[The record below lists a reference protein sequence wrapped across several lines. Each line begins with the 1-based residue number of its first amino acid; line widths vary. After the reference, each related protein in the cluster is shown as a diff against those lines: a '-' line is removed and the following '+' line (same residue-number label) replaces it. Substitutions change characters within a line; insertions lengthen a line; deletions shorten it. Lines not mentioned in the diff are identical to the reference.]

1 MDGYHGIFTPIC
13 TPFRAGDQ
21 EVDEN
26 ALSQLIEFQIA
37 SGVSGIITC
46 AGTGQFSAL
55 RLDERKRVTEVAVA
69 EVQRR
74 VPVIAHTGACG
85 TAETVELSQHA
96 KKVGADALMI
106 SPPFYEVPNED
117 EIIGHFEAVS
127 RAVSLPIM
135 VYNNPYAS
143 KINIGLQPLRRL
155 CEIENVRGL
164 KEAAGDLVQFQLIL
178 AEFGD
183 RLVIFNGW
191 DTGAFATLVQGA
203 HGCAWGAANATP
215 RECVALYH
223 LLAEKHDIPRARALW
238 DKLFPISLFFESE
251 GYAPCI
257 KAATELAGIDL
268 GVNRSPLRAPGE
280 EKLKKLRCLIKDLDR
295 TSGCS

>member
-1 MDGYHGIFTPIC
+1 MDGYRGIFTPIC

-96 KKVGADALMI
+96 KLD
-106 SPPFYEVPNED
+106 SPLE
-117 EIIGHFEAVS
+117 
-127 RAVSLPIM
+127 
-135 VYNNPYAS
+135 
-143 KINIGLQPLRRL
+143 
-155 CEIENVRGL
+155 
-164 KEAAGDLVQFQLIL
+164 QL
-178 AEFGD
+178 A
-183 RLVIFNGW
+183 
-191 DTGAFATLVQGA
+191 
-203 HGCAWGAANATP
+203 GAAV
-215 RECVALYH
+215 RYR
-223 LLAEKHDIPRARALW
+223 I
-238 DKLFPISLFFESE
+238 
-251 GYAPCI
+251 
-257 KAATELAGIDL
+257 
-268 GVNRSPLRAPGE
+268 APGRA
-280 EKLKKLRCLIKDLDR
+280 KGHGPTRPQRDGR
-295 TSGCS
+295 